1 MCLYLRHKKKYLC
14 AYLLIATTSAHM
26 KRTLP
31 QKPRKVHRN
40 FKLQP
45 KLDTV
50 LKKEAIKQNRTQTA
64 LVEMA
69 LAQFFNLA

>member
-1 MCLYLRHKKKYLC
+1 MPS
-14 AYLLIATTSAHM
+14 TQ
-26 KRTLP
+26 RTA
-31 QKPRKVHRN
+31 KARKVHRN

-50 LKKEAIKQNRTQTA
+50 LKKEALKQNRTQTA

-69 LAQFFNLA
+69 LARFFNLA

>member
-1 MCLYLRHKKKYLC
+1 
-14 AYLLIATTSAHM
+14 M
-26 KRTLP
+26 KRTP
-31 QKPRKVHRN
+31 AAKARKVHRN
-40 FKLQP
+40 FKLHP
-45 KLDTV
+45 KLDGV